1 MTVIDFVRFSRTN
14 ALLLVLF
21 TIVGGA
27 LMFGYTFTKPTLYS
41 ATAQGLVSAGGADNT
56 GSALNGVSLAQ
67 TKAQEYA
74 ALASSAPVAERAA
87 QALGPHA
94 PGGSISASVS
104 AVSSV
109 INFTAVSSTPNGARE
124 LADAAVN
131 ATRDE
136 AAQIETT
143 GEPAGSQPSVRI
155 YPFDNAGTPSLP
167 FSPNFK
173 KATVEG
179 LLAGLVAGYLWAAF
193 RRQLDSRVRH
203 QDDVER
209 HLDAPVVGVIP
220 KVPEL
225 ADNDHGHGDTSLG
238 HAAEALRMLRTN
250 LRFIDVDRHPRSIVV
265 TSPNPGEGK
274 STVAANLARVLA
286 AAGQPVVLIDADLRK
301 PMVATIFNLEGS
313 IGLTQALAGDITLHD
328 VMQPTDNPDL
338 VVIPAGRIPPNPSE
352 LVGSRR
358 METAITDLSKDYLV
372 IIDAPPLL
380 PVTDAGLLACSA
392 DGALLVMHVG
402 RTRAEHIRMCARIL
416 TQVGGRLFGG
426 VMNMTPPKNMGSAVY
441 GYGYSGK
448 KYNGYGYGYG
458 YGNNPTPPATTP
470 TTTTKPTTTAT
481 EPITPDDST
490 ATDQELALSRRD
502 WRSKQSK

>member
-1 MTVIDFVRFSRTN
+1 MTVTDFVRFSRTN
-14 ALLLVLF
+14 ALLLLLF

-87 QALGPHA
+87 QALGPNA

-109 INFTAVSSTPNGARE
+109 INFTAISSTPNGARE

-143 GEPAGSQPSVRI
+143 GEPAGTQPSVRI
-155 YPFDNAGTPSLP
+155 YPFDNATTPSLP
-167 FSPNFK
+167 FSPDFK
-173 KATVEG
+173 KATAEG

-209 HLDAPVVGVIP
+209 HLEAPVVGVIP

-225 ADNDHGHGDTSLG
+225 AEDYRGDTGLG
-238 HAAEALRMLRTN
+238 NAAEALRMLRTN

-328 VMQPTDNPDL
+328 VMQPTTTPDL

-358 METAITDLSKDYLV
+358 METAITELSKDHLV

-380 PVTDAGLLACSA
+380 PVTDAGLLARSA

-402 RTRAEHIRMCARIL
+402 RTRAEHIRLCARIL

-426 VMNMTPPKNMGSAVY
+426 VMNLTPPKNMGSAVY

-458 YGNNPTPPATTP
+458 DSPAPTPAQPSPPATP
-470 TTTTKPTTTAT
+470 AAPTAT
-481 EPITPDDST
+481 MGTQPAT
-490 ATDQELALSRRD
+490 AGDNITDQELGLSRRD
-502 WRSKQSK
+502 RRSKQGK